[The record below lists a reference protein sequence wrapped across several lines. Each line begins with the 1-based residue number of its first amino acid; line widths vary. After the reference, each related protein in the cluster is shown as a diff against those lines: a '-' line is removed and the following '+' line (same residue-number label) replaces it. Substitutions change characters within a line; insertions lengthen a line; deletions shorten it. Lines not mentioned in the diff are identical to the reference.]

1 MDNNTAT
8 QTNTQP
14 SAIDKA
20 QEVNK
25 QTVENS
31 INKTVEEIKEET
43 GETNTTFDP
52 TKADLGVPEE
62 VQNPNQTTEEKK
74 VFDPNTVDFG
84 DGSETKEEETEDKQ
98 EEELNGEYEGYS
110 LDEFKDVMDLSDP
123 EDEKL
128 VREKLKAYREAGFTQ
143 AQVNQVINDMV
154 ELYRQDA
161 QEAYEKEL
169 EEEKLYTPE
178 AILDRLK
185 KELTTEEKRE
195 YKHVANWFSQIGKG
209 AIKDQ
214 HISDALSNPSLVKIL
229 TVLYKNSTNTNVV
242 RDTGD
247 TTPKSS
253 SISPQAV
260 FERWQ
265 EWIKG
270 QKNVT
275 RDASRNYIK
284 QFENLISSD
293 DKETFNQIFKSILK

>member
-1 MDNNTAT
+1 
-8 QTNTQP
+8 
-14 SAIDKA
+14 
-20 QEVNK
+20 
-25 QTVENS
+25 
-31 INKTVEEIKEET
+31 
-43 GETNTTFDP
+43 
-52 TKADLGVPEE
+52 
-62 VQNPNQTTEEKK
+62 
-74 VFDPNTVDFG
+74 
-84 DGSETKEEETEDKQ
+84 
-98 EEELNGEYEGYS
+98 
-110 LDEFKDVMDLSDP
+110 MDLSDP

>member
-8 QTNTQP
+8 QNSTQP
-14 SAIDKA
+14 SAVDKA

-43 GETNTTFDP
+43 GETNTAFDP
-52 TKADLGVPEE
+52 TKADLGVPE
-62 VQNPNQTTEEKK
+62 VQTKTETKVEKEI
-74 VFDPNTVDFG
+74 FDPNKVDFG
-84 DGSETKEEETEDKQ
+84 DGEEKEVEDK
-98 EEELNGEYEGYS
+98 EDKEELNGEYEGYS

-143 AQVNQVINDMV
+143 AQVNKVINDMV

-169 EEEKLYTPE
+169 EEEKMYTPE
-178 AILDRLK
+178 AILERLK

>member
-52 TKADLGVPEE
+52 TKADLGVSE
-62 VQNPNQTTEEKK
+62 VQTETETKGEKEI
-74 VFDPNTVDFG
+74 FDPNKVDFG
-84 DGSETKEEETEDKQ
+84 EGEEKEVEDK
-98 EEELNGEYEGYS
+98 EDKEELNGEYEGYS

-143 AQVNQVINDMV
+143 DQVNKVINDMV

-169 EEEKLYTPE
+169 EEEKMYTPE

>member
-8 QTNTQP
+8 QNNTQP
-14 SAIDKA
+14 SAVDKA

-31 INKTVEEIKEET
+31 INKTVEEIKQET

-52 TKADLGVPEE
+52 TKADLGVPE
-62 VQNPNQTTEEKK
+62 VQTETETKGEKEI
-74 VFDPNTVDFG
+74 FDPNKVDFG
-84 DGSETKEEETEDKQ
+84 EGDEKEVEDK
-98 EEELNGEYEGYS
+98 EDKEELNGEYEGYS

-143 AQVNQVINDMV
+143 AQVNKVINDMV

-169 EEEKLYTPE
+169 EEEKMYTPE